1 VTLLLIISLL
11 KMHTWINN

>member
-11 KMHTWINN
+11 KMHILINN